1 MNSSDTTMF
10 LRAARNLSDARK
22 QRKDNKEARD
32 FDPVERLVE
41 YAKAKE
47 SNPGKPR
54 GQGDNGKVDKNAN
67 DSSSDNSSEAK
78 GKKDKKAAKKA
89 KKQEKKK
96 DKKSSS
102 QSSSKENSAMSKKKS
117 TLEQL
122 RASANPTAVA
132 VVDRIR
138 EESERAYD
146 LASDKADK
154 AGKKLNKARA
164 KAEK

>member
-22 QRKDNKEARD
+22 QRKENKEARD

-41 YAKAKE
+41 YAKARE

-78 GKKDKKAAKKA
+78 GKKDKKA
-89 KKQEKKK
+89 
-96 DKKSSS
+96 SSE
-102 QSSSKENSAMSKKKS
+102 SSSKENSAMSKKKS
-117 TLEQL
+117 TLEQM

-154 AGKKLNKARA
+154 AGKKLDKARA
-164 KAEK
+164 KAEEG

>member
-67 DSSSDNSSEAK
+67 DSSSDNSGEE
-78 GKKDKKAAKKA
+78 G
-89 KKQEKKK
+89 QE
-96 DKKSSS
+96 S
-102 QSSSKENSAMSKKKS
+102 
-117 TLEQL
+117 
-122 RASANPTAVA
+122 
-132 VVDRIR
+132 
-138 EESERAYD
+138 
-146 LASDKADK
+146 
-154 AGKKLNKARA
+154 G
-164 KAEK
+164 